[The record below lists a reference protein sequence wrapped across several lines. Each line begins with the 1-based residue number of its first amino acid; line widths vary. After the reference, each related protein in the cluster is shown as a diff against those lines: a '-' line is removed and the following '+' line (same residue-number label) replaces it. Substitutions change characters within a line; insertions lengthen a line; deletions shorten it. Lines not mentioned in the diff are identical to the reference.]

1 MKSPMTADAATG
13 KPNSMSNVKNKS
25 ILLFMHKKGASSAPK
40 FFYILVSYFLVYIEY
55 KTQTATKPTR
65 P

>member
-1 MKSPMTADAATG
+1 MKRPIIDEAATG
-13 KPNSMSNVKNKS
+13 TPNSITNLKNKS

-55 KTQTATKPTR
+55 KTQTATKPTN